1 MSEDKPYILGKTNST
16 SIPAYKYNDHSLF
29 WDMADDDISKPA
41 KPQRNNDGCVYH
53 HEDLME

>member
-16 SIPAYKYNDHSLF
+16 SIPAYRYNDHSSF
-29 WDMADDDISKPA
+29 WDMVDDISKPA